1 MRVNVVLILIAS
13 ICALTGLSHPS
24 PRTSD
29 RAIRNLEWGQPSE
42 GLQMSLEATDTNR
55 AELQAALRNTG
66 DHDVTLNL
74 GHMMAN
80 GKVQLPN
87 NIELNFTDPQG
98 KSRVFG
104 FADKNH
110 GFVGGRLD
118 DYVVPLRAGS
128 MYTLKLALDQFWC
141 PETKEFAIPLGHGA
155 SRLRAQFQ
163 GTGARLVNLDMPAIK
178 LMNFWLGKVQ
188 SNLLTIER

>member
-1 MRVNVVLILIAS
+1 MRVNVILVLAAS

-24 PRTSD
+24 VRTSD
-29 RAIRNLEWGQPSE
+29 RAIHNLEWGQPSE
-42 GLQMSLEATDTNR
+42 GLQMSLESTDSNR
-55 AELQAALRNTG
+55 AELQVALRNTG

-87 NIELNFTDPQG
+87 NVELNFTDPQG

-118 DYVVPLRAGS
+118 DYVVHFALVQCTHSSSRWTSSGA
-128 MYTLKLALDQFWC
+128 LKLESSQYHWDM
-141 PETKEFAIPLGHGA
+141 
-155 SRLRAQFQ
+155 
-163 GTGARLVNLDMPAIK
+163 ARVA
-178 LMNFWLGKVQ
+178 
-188 SNLLTIER
+188 